1 MLTVDHV
8 LFWLAGIASPV
19 YPFRAVAKDTVDAIL
34 WQPPEVRRRLAQV
47 HVRDALAVRD
57 LDPGASAVLRLL
69 AGLLLSSVRWD
80 ALEGVERVRLPEPV
94 DGYTLVLVRMD
105 EDENPYFYDEDGA
118 RIWSFTFDDKARILD
133 YADRA
138 KVEAASTGPKSR
150 RRRRKRVE
158 RETDRERGR
167 EGGRYEEV

>member
-34 WQPPEVRRRLAQV
+34 WQPPEARRRLAQV
-47 HVRDALAVRD
+47 YVRDALAVRD
-57 LDPGASAVLRLL
+57 LDPGASVVLRLL
-69 AGLLLSSVRWD
+69 AGMLLSSIRWG
-80 ALEGVERVRLPEPV
+80 ALEGAERVRLPEPV
-94 DGYTLVLVRMD
+94 KGHLDVMFVMD
-105 EDENPYFYDEDGA
+105 DVEYPHFFDPNGA
-118 RIWSFTFDDKARILD
+118 PIGEFTFDEMSRILD

-138 KVEAASTGPKSR
+138 KIEAASTGPKSR